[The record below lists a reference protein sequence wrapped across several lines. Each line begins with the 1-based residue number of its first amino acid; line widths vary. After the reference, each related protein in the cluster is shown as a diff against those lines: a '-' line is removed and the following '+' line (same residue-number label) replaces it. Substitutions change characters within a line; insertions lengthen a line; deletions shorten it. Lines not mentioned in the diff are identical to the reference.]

1 MQTEAFESSEV
12 LARQFANNNTLM
24 RELGTRLRI
33 SPPPGV
39 ATVARGSSDH
49 AANYLGFLT
58 MAKVGKLTT
67 SLPMSLVTLYGAP
80 LQVENDLIVAISQ
93 SGQSPDVVE
102 PINKFKAKGAKTVAL
117 VNQQDSPLGKSA
129 EWVFPLMA
137 GEERAVAATKSYIA
151 SLAASVHLV
160 AHWTQDA
167 RLLSSLQTMPEKL
180 AASQSADWQKAVDVL
195 KNAENCMV
203 IGRGFSMAIA
213 MEAALK
219 LKETCG
225 LQAEAFS
232 SAEVKH
238 GPLAL
243 IEAKYP
249 VLIFATRGPAQA
261 GLIELA
267 KELRIKGA
275 DVILVADT
283 NVVQADLHY
292 VSADSP
298 ELDPLCAILNFYKMV
313 SDLSLACGWNPDSP
327 RNLSKVTKTF

>member
-1 MQTEAFESSEV
+1 MQAEAFESADV
-12 LARQFANNNTLM
+12 LARQFTANNTMM

-58 MAKVGKLTT
+58 MAKVGRLTT

-102 PINKFKAKGAKTVAL
+102 PINKFRAKGAKTVAL
-117 VNQQDSPLGKSA
+117 VNQQNSPLGQSA

-137 GEERAVAATKSYIA
+137 GEEKAVAATKSYIA

-160 AHWTQDA
+160 AHWTEDA
-167 RLLSSLQTMPEKL
+167 KLL
-180 AASQSADWQKAVDVL
+180 AALQSLPQQMQKSQVTDWQKAISVL
-195 KNAENCMV
+195 QQADNCMV

-249 VLIFATRGPAQA
+249 VVIFATRGPAQV

-267 KELRIKGA
+267 KELRLKGA
-275 DVILVADT
+275 NVLLIADDS
-283 NVVQADLHY
+283 VVQADLHY
-292 VSADSP
+292 VSAP
-298 ELDPLCAILNFYKMV
+298 AEELDPLCAILSFYKMV

-327 RNLSKVTKTF
+327 RNLSKITKTL